1 MISRILPIQVVVGFN
16 DSNDLS
22 ILSVYSGPEHAA
34 DMAVVYAHHTN
45 THGILLF
52 VIKLVT

>member
-1 MISRILPIQVVVGFN
+1 
-16 DSNDLS
+16 DLS

-52 VIKLVT
+52 MIKLVT